1 MSSTERPQN
10 SADGAGRTEGGAVR
24 RPRRSPLAVASV
36 AAAVLV
42 AGGGGALFA
51 ATASDGGSGG
61 GGTAPGSD
69 PESPPPALGGVR
81 GIAPGEPG
89 PYGVLYRAQGSL
101 PDGPGSARLHEL
113 NGTVGK
119 AQVEALAEALG
130 VPGEPRLRGEVWKAG
145 ADGDAGGPL
154 LQVNRQAPGTWT
166 FSAFG
171 PPKGDD
177 CAKGKDVCGTP
188 ATGPVEHRP
197 PNAST
202 VGEAAAKR
210 AAAPVLAALGLGDAR
225 LDARQV
231 LGAHRVVRA
240 DPLVGGLPTYG
251 WSTSVHVAADGTVG
265 NGSGQL
271 VKPAAGPE
279 YPVAGAEE
287 TLKRLNAERAGGG
300 PAAGIGGCATPGPLT
315 GGKPAEEKPAG
326 ENAPEGNAPE
336 GKAAEEPAEG
346 RAAAPCEPGRDAP
359 GPAQVVK
366 VTGAEFGLAVHAV
379 EGRPALVPSWL
390 FATEPKA
397 GTPGST
403 VAHPAVAPE
412 YLESGTEEPPPPSP
426 TAAPSPPDSPELP
439 ETSIRAVESYAVAK
453 DGRTLTLRF
462 WGGVCSTYS
471 AEAEETGTEVKVRI
485 IVSRPDPGRVCIL
498 IAKELAEKVTLD
510 RPLGDRTVVDT
521 ESGDAVP
528 RR

>member
-10 SADGAGRTEGGAVR
+10 SADGAGGPEGGAVR
-24 RPRRSPLAVASV
+24 RLRRSPLAVASV

-42 AGGGGALFA
+42 AGGGGTWFA
-51 ATASDGGSGG
+51 ATALDGG
-61 GGTAPGSD
+61 
-69 PESPPPALGGVR
+69 GGVR
-81 GIAPGEPG
+81 GGDGGAAPGTGPEPPPLALDGATGIAVGEPG
-89 PYGVLYRAQGSL
+89 PYGVRYRAQGGL
-101 PDGPGSARLHEL
+101 PDGPGSARLHEV

-130 VPGEPRLRGEVWKAG
+130 VPGEPLLRGDVWKAG
-145 ADGDAGGPL
+145 ADGDAGGPM

-177 CAKGKDVCGTP
+177 CAGGKDVCDPP
-188 ATGPVEHRP
+188 ATGPAAPRP
-197 PNAST
+197 PNAPAVS
-202 VGEAAAKR
+202 EAAAKK

-251 WSTSVHVAADGTVG
+251 WSTSVHVAADGTIG

-271 VKPAAGPE
+271 VRPAAGPE
-279 YPVAGAEE
+279 YPVVGAEE
-287 TLKRLNAERAGGG
+287 ALKRLNAERSAGG
-300 PAAGIGGCATPGPLT
+300 PVGIGGCATPGPLAE
-315 GGKPAEEKPAG
+315 GKPPEEKPAEGKPAEGKP
-326 ENAPEGNAPE
+326 
-336 GKAAEEPAEG
+336 
-346 RAAAPCEPGRDAP
+346 AAPCEPESGAP
-359 GPAQVVK
+359 VPAEVVK
-366 VTGAEFGLAVHAV
+366 VTGAEFGLAVRSL

-390 FATEPKA
+390 FATESRTGA
-397 GTPGST
+397 PGAT
-403 VAHPAVAPE
+403 VVFPAVAPE
-412 YLESGTEEPPPPSP
+412 YLKSAAERPPAPPA
-426 TAAPSPPDSPELP
+426 TAVPSPPDDSKLP
-439 ETSIRAVESYAVAK
+439 ETSIRSVESYAVAK

-471 AEAEETGTEVKVRI
+471 AEAEETGSEVKVKI

-498 IAKELAEKVTLD
+498 IAKELTEEVTLSE
-510 RPLGDRTVVDT
+510 PLGDRTVVDE

>member
-10 SADGAGRTEGGAVR
+10 SADGAGGPEGGAVR
-24 RPRRSPLAVASV
+24 RLRRSPLAVASV

-42 AGGGGALFA
+42 AGGGGAWFA
-51 ATASDGGSGG
+51 TTALDGAGG
-61 GGTAPGSD
+61 GGGGAAPGTD
-69 PESPPPALGGVR
+69 PKPPPLALDGVT
-81 GIAPGEPG
+81 GIAAGEPG
-89 PYGVLYRAQGSL
+89 PYGVEYRAQDEL
-101 PDGPGSARLHEL
+101 PDGPGSARLHRV

-130 VPGEPRLRGEVWKAG
+130 VPGEPRLQGEVWKSG

-177 CAKGKDVCGTP
+177 CVKGRDVCDP
-188 ATGPVEHRP
+188 AATGPAASRP
-197 PNAST
+197 PDVPT

-225 LDARQV
+225 LDAKQV
-231 LGAHRVVRA
+231 LGAYRVVRA

-271 VKPAAGPE
+271 VEPAAGPE
-279 YPVAGAEE
+279 YPVVGAEE
-287 TLKRLNAERAGGG
+287 ALKRLNAERGGG
-300 PAAGIGGCATPGPLT
+300 GRVGIGGCATPGPLAE
-315 GGKPAEEKPAG
+315 GKP
-326 ENAPEGNAPE
+326 
-336 GKAAEEPAEG
+336 
-346 RAAAPCEPGRDAP
+346 AAPCEPESGSP
-359 GPAQVVK
+359 VPAEVVK
-366 VTGAEFGLAVHAV
+366 VTGAEFGLAVHSL

-390 FATEPKA
+390 FATESKTGA
-397 GTPGST
+397 PGST
-403 VAHPAVAPE
+403 VVHPAVAPE
-412 YLESGTEEPPPPSP
+412 YLKSAAGQPPVPPVPSA
-426 TAAPSPPDSPELP
+426 TAVPSPPDASKLP
-439 ETSIRAVESYAVAK
+439 ETSVRSVESYAVAK

-462 WGGVCSTYS
+462 WGGVCSSYS

-485 IVSRPDPGRVCIL
+485 IESRPDPGRVCIL
-498 IAKELAEKVTLD
+498 IAKELTEKVTLD
-510 RPLGDRTVVDT
+510 EPLGDRTVVDV

-528 RR
+528 RK